1 MTTKSFE
8 HLSRL
13 DPDEIGLLLEL
24 IENRYYPPSEKKDQD
39 KFDVIDEKLRLQ
51 CLFSIVQYPDLHFG
65 GISND
70 HSDPKIR
77 SLTKVESN

>member
-13 DPDEIGLLLEL
+13 DPDEIGILLEL
-24 IENRYYPPSEKKDQD
+24 IERRSSEMSNCKS
-39 KFDVIDEKLRLQ
+39 KFEVIDEKLRLQ
-51 CLFSIVQYPDLHFG
+51 CLFSIGQYPDLRFG